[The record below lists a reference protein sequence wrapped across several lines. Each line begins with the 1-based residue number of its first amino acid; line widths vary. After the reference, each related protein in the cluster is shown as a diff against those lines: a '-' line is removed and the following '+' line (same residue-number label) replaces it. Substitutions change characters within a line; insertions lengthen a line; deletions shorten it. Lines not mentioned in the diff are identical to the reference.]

1 MKKIKKKLPNLYSPV
16 SNSADSSQSSHFS
29 AADIEYMQRAINLA
43 KKGLYSTKPN
53 PAVGCVL
60 VKDGQVVGEGWHQ
73 QAGLPHAE
81 RVALAQAGELAFG
94 ATAYVTLEPCSH
106 TGRTP
111 PCADGLVESGV
122 AKVVVAILDPNPL
135 VAGKGIHKLTEAN
148 IETQIGLLADQAK
161 ALNPGFIRKMQN
173 NLPFVRLKMAS
184 SLDGRTAMANGESQW
199 ITGEEARIEVHKMRA
214 RSGALVTGIGT
225 VLADDPS
232 LTVRLPAEELAKMN
246 LTVENCHPL
255 RVVLDPHLSMPL
267 DAKMLALPGRTIIMT
282 SRDAVDA
289 NPELVERFN
298 TQNTELVAVSSKEDR
313 LDIHSILN
321 YLAEEEQINDV
332 MVESGAIVAGAF
344 MESGLVNE
352 LYCFIA
358 PSLLGH
364 QAKPMFVL
372 PSVEHMVDKIQL
384 KIDSVEM
391 FGEDICIIAKP
402 VVVKD

>member
-1 MKKIKKKLPNLYSPV
+1 MKNIKNSLPNIHRTVP
-16 SNSADSSQSSHFS
+16 SHFS
-29 AADIEYMQRAINLA
+29 AVDIEYMQRAIALA

-53 PAVGCVL
+53 PAVGCIL
-60 VKDGQVVGEGWHQ
+60 VKDGQIVGEGWHH

-81 RVALAQAGELAFG
+81 RVALAQAGELAYG

-111 PCADGLVESGV
+111 PCADGLVEAGV
-122 AKVVVAILDPNPL
+122 AKVFVAMLDPNPL
-135 VAGKGIHKLTEAN
+135 VAGKGIHKLTQAN
-148 IETQIGLLADQAK
+148 IETKIGLLEDQAK
-161 ALNPGFIRKMQN
+161 VLNSGFIRKMQN

-232 LTVRLPAEELAKMN
+232 LTVRLSVEELAEMN
-246 LTVENCHPL
+246 LTSENCQPL
-255 RVVLDPHLSMPL
+255 RVVLDPNLSMPL
-267 DAKMLALPGRTIIMT
+267 EAKMLGLSGRTIIMT
-282 SRDAVDA
+282 SREAVEA
-289 NPELVERFN
+289 NPELVELFHAKN
-298 TQNTELVAVSSKEDR
+298 VGLVAVASEDDR

-332 MVESGAIVAGAF
+332 MVESGAIVAGGF

-372 PSVEHMVDKIQL
+372 PSVEKMADKIQL
-384 KIDSVEM
+384 QIHSVET
-391 FGEDICIIAKP
+391 FGDDICIVSKP

>member
-1 MKKIKKKLPNLYSPV
+1 MRS
-16 SNSADSSQSSHFS
+16 SNFS
-29 AADIEYMQRAINLA
+29 FADIEYMQRAIELA
-43 KKGLYSTKPN
+43 GKGLYSTRPN

-60 VKDGQVVGEGWHQ
+60 VKDGRVVGEGWHQ

-81 RVALAQAGELAFG
+81 RVALAQAGTLAAG

-111 PCADGLVESGV
+111 PCADGLVEAGV
-122 AKVVVAILDPNPL
+122 VKVVVAMLDPNPL
-135 VAGKGIHKLTEAN
+135 VAGKGIHKLTQAN
-148 IETQIGLLADQAK
+148 IEIQIGLLEDQAK

-199 ITGEEARIEVHKMRA
+199 ITGEDARIEVHKMRA

-232 LTVRLPAEELAKMN
+232 LTVRLSAEELAEMN
-246 LTVENCHPL
+246 LTTENCHPL

-267 DAKMLALPGRTIIMT
+267 EAKMLGLPGRTIIMT
-282 SRDAVDA
+282 SRDAVEA
-289 NPELVERFN
+289 NPELVELFHAKKV
-298 TQNTELVAVSSKEDR
+298 ELVAVASEDDR
-313 LDIHSILN
+313 LDIRSILN
-321 YLAEEEQINDV
+321 YLAEEEQITDV

-358 PSLLGH
+358 PSLLGN

-372 PSVEHMVDKIQL
+372 PSVENMADKIQL
-384 KIDSVEM
+384 QIHSVES
-391 FGEDICIIAKP
+391 FGDDVCIVSKP

>member
-1 MKKIKKKLPNLYSPV
+1 
-16 SNSADSSQSSHFS
+16 
-29 AADIEYMQRAINLA
+29 MQRAIELA
-43 KKGLYSTKPN
+43 RQGIYSTKPN

-60 VKDGQVVGEGWHQ
+60 VKDGKVVGEGWHQ

-81 RVALAQAGELAFG
+81 RVALAEAGAQAFG

-111 PCADGLVESGV
+111 PCADGLVEAGV
-122 AKVVVAILDPNPL
+122 VKVVVAMQDPNPL
-135 VAGKGIHKLTEAN
+135 VAGKGIYKLTQAN
-148 IETQIGLLADQAK
+148 IETQIGLLEDQAK
-161 ALNPGFIRKMQN
+161 VLNPGFIRKMQH

-184 SLDGRTAMANGESQW
+184 SLDGRTAMADGESQW
-199 ITGEEARIEVHKMRA
+199 ITGEAARIEVHKMRA

-232 LTVRLPAEELAKMN
+232 LTVRLPAEVLTELN
-246 LTVENCHPL
+246 LTPENCHPL

-267 DAKMLALPGRTIIMT
+267 DAKMLALSGRTIIMT
-282 SRDAVDA
+282 SRDAVEA
-289 NPELVERFN
+289 NPEWVDMFHAK
-298 TQNTELVAVSSKEDR
+298 QVELVTVASEEDR
-313 LDIHSILN
+313 LDIRSILN
-321 YLAEEEQINDV
+321 YLAQEEQITDV

-358 PSLLGH
+358 PSLLGNH
-364 QAKPMFVL
+364 AKPMFVL
-372 PSVEHMVDKIQL
+372 PSVEHMADKIQL
-384 KIDSVEM
+384 QIDSVES
-391 FGEDICIIAKP
+391 FGDDVCIVSKP

>member
-1 MKKIKKKLPNLYSPV
+1 MQPESFTELDLK
-16 SNSADSSQSSHFS
+16 
-29 AADIEYMQRAINLA
+29 YMHRAIELA
-43 KKGLYSTKPN
+43 SKGVYSTKPN

-60 VKDGQVVGEGWHQ
+60 VKDCRVVGEGWHH

-81 RVALAQAGELAFG
+81 RVALAQAGDLAFG

-111 PCADGLVESGV
+111 PCADGLIEAGIVKVIV
-122 AKVVVAILDPNPL
+122 AMLDPNPL
-135 VAGKGIHKLTEAN
+135 VAGQGIQKLIEAN
-148 IETQIGLLADQAK
+148 IETQIGLLENQAK

-184 SLDGRTAMANGESQW
+184 SLDGRTAMADGESQW
-199 ITGEEARIEVHKMRA
+199 ITGEDARIEVHKMRA
-214 RSGALVTGIGT
+214 LSGALVTGIGT

-232 LTVRLPAEELAKMN
+232 LTVRLPTEVLAEMN
-246 LTVENCHPL
+246 LTAENCHPL

-282 SRDAVDA
+282 SRDAVEA
-289 NPELVERFN
+289 NPELVEMFHAKKVD
-298 TQNTELVAVSSKEDR
+298 LVAVASEDDR
-313 LDIHSILN
+313 LDIRSILT
-321 YLAEEEQINDV
+321 YLAQEEQVNDV

-358 PSLLGH
+358 PSLLGN

-372 PSVEHMVDKIQL
+372 PSVEHMADKIQL
-384 KIDSVEM
+384 QIHSVET
-391 FGEDICIIAKP
+391 FGDDICIVSKP
-402 VVVKD
+402 SVVKD

>member
-1 MKKIKKKLPNLYSPV
+1 VGNIKNSLPNEQNIKSASV
-16 SNSADSSQSSHFS
+16 SVV
-29 AADIEYMQRAINLA
+29 DIEYMQRAIELA
-43 KKGLYSTKPN
+43 SKGLYSTKPN

-60 VKDGQVVGEGWHQ
+60 VKDGLVVGEGWHQ

-94 ATAYVTLEPCSH
+94 ATAYVSLEPCSH

-111 PCADGLVESGV
+111 PCADGLVEAGV
-122 AKVVVAILDPNPL
+122 AKVFVAMLDPNPL
-135 VAGKGIHKLTEAN
+135 VAGKGIRKLTQAN
-148 IETQIGLLADQAK
+148 IETKIGLLEDQAK
-161 ALNPGFIRKMQN
+161 ALNSGFIRKMQKK
-173 NLPFVRLKMAS
+173 LPFVRLKMAS
-184 SLDGRTAMANGESQW
+184 SLDGRTAMADGESQW

-214 RSGALVTGIGT
+214 LSGALVTGIGT

-232 LTVRLPAEELAKMN
+232 LTVRLPAEELAELN
-246 LTVENCHPL
+246 LTSENCHPL

-267 DAKMLALPGRTIIMT
+267 EAKMLSLSGRTIIMT
-282 SRDAVDA
+282 SRDAVKA
-289 NPELVERFN
+289 SPELVELFQTKN
-298 TQNTELVAVSSKEDR
+298 IELVAVASEDDR
-313 LDIHSILN
+313 LDIRSILS

-352 LYCFIA
+352 LYCFMA
-358 PSLLGH
+358 PSLLGN

-372 PSVEHMVDKIQL
+372 PSVEHMANKIQL
-384 KIDSVEM
+384 RIHSVET
-391 FGEDICIIAKP
+391 FGDDICIVSKP